1 MSPSSGG
8 RGETSARSRTGG
20 VQKLLDMGRLRDLP
34 ARNGE
39 VAAVWRKAVE
49 SAGDAVLPGMSIDG
63 ALRSAYD
70 AGHMAAL
77 ALLAAH
83 GLRPGGGPGH
93 HEAAFAGAAAL
104 GYGGLEDLVP
114 DSMEVRGL
122 RKGSMYDP
130 VLAGPADLQRALDW
144 MRRTLPA
151 IHDAL
156 QEANPALV
164 ALLVP
169 YRP

>member
-1 MSPSSGG
+1 MSAGSGAQD
-8 RGETSARSRTGG
+8 ETPVRSRTAG
-20 VQKLLDMGRLRDLP
+20 VQKLLELGRLRELP
-34 ARNGE
+34 ARSEE

-93 HEAAFAGAAAL
+93 HEAAFAAAAAL
-104 GYGGLEDLVP
+104 AYEGLEDLVP

-130 VLAGPADLQRALDW
+130 VLAGADELQRALDW

-151 IHDAL
+151 IHHAL
-156 QEANPALV
+156 QEADPAIV